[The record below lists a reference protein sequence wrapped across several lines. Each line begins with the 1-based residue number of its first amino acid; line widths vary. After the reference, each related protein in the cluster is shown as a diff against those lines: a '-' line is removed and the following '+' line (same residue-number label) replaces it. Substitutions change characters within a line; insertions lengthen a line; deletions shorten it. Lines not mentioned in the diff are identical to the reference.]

1 MKFIYFLIYLT
12 LTTQM
17 VRISVAQYLSPV
29 AKKLHTLCLD
39 NSPHEIKNV
48 EILNALVCGESLN
61 NYNLNVLFIAVGL
74 IHIFVV
80 SGSHLNKIY
89 KLTCITTQ
97 FMEKITHPKLSF
109 LLAQLQIIFLL
120 IYCLMCNLNPPVTRS
135 MMILILLTTLKK
147 INLNLSLTSVTLI
160 AGLIC
165 LLIEPR
171 WSISL
176 SFQMSWLIQLI
187 VMQSYN
193 SISRNKSIIEN
204 FAVYLCLIPTFN
216 VLGFPSI
223 ISILIAFALS
233 GVVEFILFPLSFLT
247 YFTHKVAPLFDIICD
262 KFVTVLALFETYT
275 TKTSAHQEQ
284 IIQLNWFI
292 ICMLHTFLTIQ
303 TTQKYREQDSLT

>member
-12 LTTQM
+12 LTTQI

-29 AKKLHTLCLD
+29 AKKLHTLCLN

-89 KLTCITTQ
+89 KLTYIPIQ
-97 FMEKITHPKLSF
+97 FLEKFTHPKLSF
-109 LLAQLQIIFLL
+109 LFAQLQIVFLL
-120 IYCLMCNLNPPVTRS
+120 VYCLMCNLNPPVTRS
-135 MMILILLTTLKK
+135 MAILILLTTLKK
-147 INLNLSLTSVTLI
+147 INLHLSLTSTTLV
-160 AGLIC
+160 AGLMC
-165 LLIEPR
+165 LLIEPL
-171 WSISL
+171 WSTSL

-187 VMQSYN
+187 VMQSCN

-204 FAVYLCLIPTFN
+204 FTVYLCLIPTFN
-216 VLGFPSI
+216 ILGFPSI

-247 YFTHKVAPLFDIICD
+247 YFNHKMAPLFDLICD
-262 KFVTVLALFETYT
+262 KFVAVLALFETYT
-275 TKTSAHQEQ
+275 TKASAHQEQ
-284 IIQLNWFI
+284 IMQLNWFI
-292 ICMLHTFLTIQ
+292 ICMLHAFLAIQ
-303 TTQKYREQDSLT
+303 TTQKHREQDSLI